1 MTVHQWGKDG
11 SRFLQ
16 GLPEISEVKIIQL
29 QRHGRAVAD
38 MKSLD
43 GRCSDLALR
52 EMEKNVIYASSPGH
66 DFVCGC
72 NERTFLL

>member
-1 MTVHQWGKDG
+1 MIVHQWGKDG

-16 GLPEISEVKIIQL
+16 GLSEVSEVEIIQL

-43 GRCSDLALR
+43 GRCSVLVLR
-52 EMEKNVIYASSPGH
+52 ESEMEKH
-66 DFVCGC
+66 
-72 NERTFLL
+72 